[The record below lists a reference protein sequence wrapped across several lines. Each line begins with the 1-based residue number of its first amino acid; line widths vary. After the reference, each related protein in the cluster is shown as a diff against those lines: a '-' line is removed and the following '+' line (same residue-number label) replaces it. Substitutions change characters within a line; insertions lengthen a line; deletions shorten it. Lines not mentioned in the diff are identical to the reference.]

1 VVNVVL
7 QKISL
12 VKERRKEMKR
22 KFLKWLSVLALV
34 SLVSGCATTCPPEQI
49 QSAVSVVNRYTAE
62 YVTEANKALAESGR
76 PDAERLIGIGMRLQV
91 AADALDRW
99 ANGEEEAAK

>member
-1 VVNVVL
+1 
-7 QKISL
+7 
-12 VKERRKEMKR
+12 MK
-22 KFLKWLSVLALV
+22 KSVLKWLAVLALACV
-34 SLVSGCATTCPPEQI
+34 VSGCATSCPPEQI

-76 PDAERLIGIGMRLQV
+76 ADAGRLIGMGMRLQI

-99 ANGEEEAAK
+99 ANGEKEAVQ